1 MNTVEQP
8 ATGILKQDSFGDSIW
23 YYVPCDCTDPD
34 HSHSINVE
42 ADEYSSVSVYI
53 YTKVKTKFWS
63 KNRMRQ
69 LWDILTKGYAEL
81 EVSVIL
87 TEQQAVNYANALTSA
102 VNDVKVFKQQ
112 KSKTT

>member
-1 MNTVEQP
+1 MNTAEQP
-8 ATGILKQDSFGDSIW
+8 ATGILKQNDFGDSIW

-34 HSHSINVE
+34 HSHSIDVE
-42 ADEYSSVSVYI
+42 ADEHSVSVHI
-53 YTKVKTKFWS
+53 YTTAKTKFWS

-69 LWDILTKGYAEL
+69 LWDILTKGYAEF

-102 VNDVKVFKQQ
+102 VNDVKVFKQK
-112 KSKTT
+112 KSKKT